1 MGFQFQIIFPWDTNS
16 NKECLT
22 AFLKYGLV
30 TDIRQDYDHNHA
42 QEVCFE
48 TKELVPQL
56 WVNALMEYFPQF
68 LFEGFPY
75 PA

>member
-1 MGFQFQIIFPWDTNS
+1 MRFQFQIIFPWDTNS

-48 TKELVPQL
+48 TKELVP
-56 WVNALMEYFPQF
+56 
-68 LFEGFPY
+68 
-75 PA
+75 